1 MCVQKK
7 ILITGAKSYIGEA
20 VKEYLLREPE
30 KYKVDITE
38 AKGLKPVPDMFKGYD
53 VVFNVAGIAHIKET
67 AENRHLFYEVNR
79 DLVIDIAKAAKE
91 AGAKQ
96 FILLSSMSVYGLVTG
111 HITKNTIPH
120 PTNAYGDSKLQA
132 DEEIK
137 KLEENNFKFACLRPP
152 MVYGKGCKG
161 DYQAL
166 RKFVLAS
173 PVFPYYNNKRSMI
186 YIGNLCEFVK
196 QVIDSEKAGLFFPQ
210 NAIYTNTSEMAELI
224 AKIHN
229 RNTFFT
235 GIFNWVIT
243 LVPLSVVKKVFGDLT
258 YEQVDLVNKFT
269 FEESILLTEK

>member
-7 ILITGAKSYIGEA
+7 ILITGAKSYIGETA
-20 VKEYLLREPE
+20 KEYLLREPE
-30 KYKVDITE
+30 KYKVDIME

-79 DLVIDIAKAAKE
+79 NLAIDIAKAAKE

-96 FILLSSMSVYGLVTG
+96 LILLSSMSVYGLVTG

-120 PTNAYGDSKLQA
+120 PINAYGDSKLQA

-161 DYQAL
+161 TYQVL